1 MRYEEGDSLEDEY
14 YFEDQI
20 NHDAIAAKVTIAD
33 RTFKLGKY
41 SITISKYDY
50 AILYNAHYAESLYDD
65 VDYYYNSGDEFDW
78 YTVTYDGLYYSVKK
92 YTGKTIK
99 QKLGFG
105 YKGTKYKTIKTF
117 SSKKKAKKY
126 KKKLHPKYRY
136 TIKKVKVKNKIK
148 YRIVK
153 EITKYK
159 KVVTK
164 KAKVYMIVRFGGMQS
179 GFPH

>member
-65 VDYYYNSGDEFDW
+65 VDYYYNSGDSD
-78 YTVTYDGLYYSVKK
+78 
-92 YTGKTIK
+92 IK
-99 QKLGFG
+99 EPN
-105 YKGTKYKTIKTF
+105 TKQLKHF
-117 SSKKKAKKY
+117 PAR
-126 KKKLHPKYRY
+126 KKLKN
-136 TIKKVKVKNKIK
+136 IKRNYI
-148 YRIVK
+148 
-153 EITKYK
+153 
-159 KVVTK
+159 
-164 KAKVYMIVRFGGMQS
+164 QS
-179 GFPH
+179 TDTLLKRLK